1 MSTKPQMVPRLE
13 QTCYLVNCTDAPDTS
28 HLRHEHMVGHLT
40 HVENN
45 WQRYVTAGPLR
56 EPGGTELV
64 GSVFLVLAD
73 SLEDCK
79 ALMAGDPYL
88 TCGLYGSVEYKELTN
103 AIGQFI
109 GGKIWDNP
117 EALMTQIKG

>member
-1 MSTKPQMVPRLE
+1 MSTKPQRVERLG
-13 QTCYLVNCTDAPDTS
+13 QTCYLVICTDAPDTD
-28 HLRHEHMVGHLT
+28 HLRLDHMVGHLN
-40 HVENN
+40 HVEEH
-45 WQRYVTAGPLR
+45 WQRYVTAGPIR
-56 EPGGTELV
+56 EPGKTALV

-103 AIGQFI
+103 SIGQYI
-109 GGKIWDNP
+109 GGKIWESP
-117 EALMTQIKG
+117 EALLAQIKG